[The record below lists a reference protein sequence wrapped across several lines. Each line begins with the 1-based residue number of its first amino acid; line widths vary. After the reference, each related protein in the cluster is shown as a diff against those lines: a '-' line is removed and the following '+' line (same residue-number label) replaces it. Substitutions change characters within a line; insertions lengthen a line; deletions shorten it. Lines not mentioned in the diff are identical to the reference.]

1 MVRRRAVPYTV
12 AKSAVV
18 ALARAI
24 AIEVLDAGVRVNAV
38 LPSTIDTP
46 PNRSAMPDADAS
58 RWVKPESI
66 AAVIEFLLGRGARD
80 VSGAVLP
87 VYGRA

>member
-1 MVRRRAVPYTV
+1 M
-12 AKSAVV
+12 
-18 ALARAI
+18 
-24 AIEVLDAGVRVNAV
+24 RVNAV
-38 LPSTIDTP
+38 VPSTLDTTQ
-46 PNRSAMPDADAS
+46 NRGAMPEADAS

-66 AAVIEFLLGRGARD
+66 AAVIEFLLSDAAGD